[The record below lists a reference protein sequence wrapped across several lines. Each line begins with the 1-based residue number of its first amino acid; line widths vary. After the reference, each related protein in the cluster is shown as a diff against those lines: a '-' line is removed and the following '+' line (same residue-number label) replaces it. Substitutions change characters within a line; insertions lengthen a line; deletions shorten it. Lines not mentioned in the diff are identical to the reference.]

1 MLKDT
6 PVILPHGLSSV
17 NTEPRA
23 RHRVGLV
30 IGKSLQDSGEQ
41 RRAAHNG
48 SDTPAKAGAAFLPFL
63 RGKTVPSG
71 PNPGRLPGGGVLIV
85 INLPWLITSFKSTRN
100 IFHTLISSLILPT
113 THEREQF
120 VPFLEVERS
129 LEPRLKG
136 GDGPWWPR

>member
-1 MLKDT
+1 M
-6 PVILPHGLSSV
+6 
-17 NTEPRA
+17 
-23 RHRVGLV
+23 
-30 IGKSLQDSGEQ
+30 
-41 RRAAHNG
+41 
-48 SDTPAKAGAAFLPFL
+48 
-63 RGKTVPSG
+63 
-71 PNPGRLPGGGVLIV
+71 LIV
-85 INLPWLITSFKSTRN
+85 INLPWLIISFKSTRN